1 MAPPIRP
8 LDNRV
13 AVAGQLQPSDLR
25 EVAAAGFTVVVNNR
39 PDGEAFF
46 GQPHTIKLQEA
57 AVAAGLTFVDLP
69 FSGTQVSRAQVD
81 AFAALLADPRQRV
94 LAFCKSGMRSTLL
107 WAAAAMAG
115 GRPAQEV
122 VRAAAA
128 AGTDLEPLLPVIG
141 ELAKPR
147 AS

>member
-8 LDNRV
+8 LDPRV

-25 EVAAAGFTVVVNNR
+25 EIAAAGFTVVVNNR

-46 GQPHTIKLQEA
+46 GQPPTIKLQEA
-57 AVAAGLTFVDLP
+57 AAAAGLTFVDLP

-81 AFAALLADPRQRV
+81 AFAALLADPQQRV

-107 WAAAAMAG
+107 WAAAAMAA
-115 GRPAQEV
+115 GRPAEEV

-141 ELAKPR
+141 ELAKPPVG
-147 AS
+147 